1 MLKAILSKLKSGES
15 QQVDTHTVEVA
26 TAALLHEVV
35 KADDDVD
42 QRELAELSAMLE
54 KTFSLSANELKLVHE
69 SGSKQ
74 SEDAVDLV
82 QFTQVLNQKL
92 NDTDKQQVILGLWKV
107 AYADNELEPLE
118 EHIIRK
124 IADLLY
130 IPHSQYIQAKL
141 AAQSAK

>member
-26 TAALLHEVV
+26 TAALLYEVI

-54 KTFSLSANELKLVHE
+54 KTFSLSASELRLVHE

-92 NDTDKQQVILGLWKV
+92 NDTDKQQVVLGLWKV